1 MKKRISI
8 TASIA
13 FAALFSFAGT
23 AGAVV
28 NDGNSNLQHYQN
40 AYQMEAY
47 EGGGGG
53 GGYVPNTTTTCG
65 PGQYRSGSSCLSCG
79 PGTYKTGTNTHTSC
93 TSCPAGTYT
102 SSYAAVSCSSCPA
115 GKYASGTGNTSC
127 TACAAGKF
135 SAAGASTCTA
145 CGAGTYA
152 SGTGNASCT
161 TCPAGTYAG
170 NGASSCT
177 SCPSGTT
184 SPAGSYASSA
194 CVTVAAT
201 NTVSG
206 NCPSGMKKSSDGNS
220 CVIDVVTSM
229 NVSAAC
235 YNYALSATASGV
247 PRDGDLAYY

>member
-65 PGQYRSGSSCLSCG
+65 SGHYRSGSSCYSCSA
-79 PGTYKTGTNTHTSC
+79 GTYKAGTNTNTSC
-93 TSCPAGTYT
+93 STCAAGTY
-102 SSYAAVSCSSCPA
+102 SSAGASSCTTCPA
-115 GKYASGTGNTSC
+115 GKYSSAGASSC

-135 SAAGASTCTA
+135 SAAGAS
-145 CGAGTYA
+145 
-152 SGTGNASCT
+152 SCT
-161 TCPAGTYAG
+161 TCAAGTYSAA
-170 NGASSCT
+170 GASTCT

-184 SPAGSYASSA
+184 SPAGSTSSSA

-206 NCPSGMKKSSDGNS
+206 NCPNGMKKSSDGNS

-235 YNYALSATASGV
+235 YNYALSATASA
-247 PRDGDLAYY
+247 PRDDDLAYY

>member
-1 MKKRISI
+1 MKRISI

-13 FAALFSFAGT
+13 FAALFAFAGD
-23 AGAVV
+23 AEAVV
-28 NDGNSNLQHYQN
+28 NDGNSNLQHYQSL
-40 AYQMEAY
+40 AVY

-53 GGYVPNTTTTCG
+53 GGGGTTTTTYCNAG
-65 PGQYRSGSSCLSCG
+65 YYRSGSSCYACAA
-79 PGTYKTGTNTHTSC
+79 GTYKAGYNTNTSC
-93 TSCPAGTYT
+93 STCAAGTY
-102 SSYAAVSCSSCPA
+102 SSA
-115 GKYASGTGNTSC
+115 GASSC

-135 SAAGASTCTA
+135 SAAGASSCTGCA
-145 CGAGTYA
+145 AGTYA

-235 YNYALSATASGV
+235 YNYALSATASAH
-247 PRDGDLAYY
+247 DGDLAYY